1 MKILF
6 KAPGEPAEVREI
18 ENRLEVLQR
27 LVGGYIEVVHAGG
40 PLRFIVNEEGKLLD
54 LKPNLFSPM
63 LDVLVGSVIATAY
76 DGEGDFRSLTAEEIK
91 LCQEYFTDCEVY

>member
-18 ENRLEVLQR
+18 ENRLEVLQE
-27 LVGGYIEVVHAGG
+27 LVGGYIEVLHAGG

-54 LKPNLFSPM
+54 LKPNLFSPN
-63 LDVLVGSVIATAY
+63 LDVLVGSVVATAY
-76 DGEGDFRSLTAEEIK
+76 DGNEDFRSLTEEEIEI
-91 LCQEYFTDCEVY
+91 CQEYFTDCGV